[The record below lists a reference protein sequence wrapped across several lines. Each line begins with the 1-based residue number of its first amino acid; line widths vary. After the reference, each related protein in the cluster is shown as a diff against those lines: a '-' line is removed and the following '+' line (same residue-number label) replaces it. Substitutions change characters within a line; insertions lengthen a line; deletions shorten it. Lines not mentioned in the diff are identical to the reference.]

1 LVLQN
6 LANSLYRCARDSAAA
21 VNSRDAFRRKRQETS
36 ISDGGFRDNNSKLP
50 FRTTSQVLWSLQPR
64 TSFSKTRDLCG
75 SRRNLLFCPNY
86 EGIIKIDRSRGTNL
100 QIVENGRRMPGL
112 VIAEYFHLT
121 STLIT
126 FVTDSRSRIPQWQHS
141 GFAKLQAVP
150 KNGKPVCSW
159 ANRDEALM
167 DVADKIKKMVDEKVG
182 NQ

>member
-1 LVLQN
+1 
-6 LANSLYRCARDSAAA
+6 
-21 VNSRDAFRRKRQETS
+21 
-36 ISDGGFRDNNSKLP
+36 
-50 FRTTSQVLWSLQPR
+50 
-64 TSFSKTRDLCG
+64 
-75 SRRNLLFCPNY
+75 
-86 EGIIKIDRSRGTNL
+86 
-100 QIVENGRRMPGL
+100 MPGL

-126 FVTDSRSRIPQWQHS
+126 FVTDSRSRVPQWQHS

-159 ANRDEALM
+159 ANRDEELM